1 MGDKGYV
8 PLDPAAMGS
17 AGLGVG
23 NMPGR
28 WGGGRHSIDAR
39 EGDDADRDRSDDRE
53 YGLPCLRRHGV
64 SHDAMGGMETGDD
77 SGGDEGCC
85 DEQACPGRTDGGEQ
99 ELADAEGQAGGDKA
113 DDNRA
118 EPARAG
124 AIGLC
129 AGSHAREERKSEHCK
144 REEEPAEEA
153 DGGDAEENADEDHGG
168 VFRQMS
174 DGRASTTT
182 AHMRD

>member
-1 MGDKGYV
+1 M
-8 PLDPAAMGS
+8 PLDPAAMGA

-23 NMPGR
+23 HMPGR
-28 WGGGRHSIDAR
+28 WVGGPHSSDAH
-39 EGDDADRDRSDDRE
+39 EGDDANRDRSDDGE
-53 YGLPCLRRHGV
+53 HGLPCLRWHGV
-64 SHDAMGGMETGDD
+64 FHDAMGGMESGDD
-77 SGGDEGCC
+77 SRGDEGCG

-99 ELADAEGQAGGDKA
+99 ELADAEGQASGDKA

-118 EPARAG
+118 ELARAG
-124 AIGLC
+124 AIGPC
-129 AGSHAREERKSEHCK
+129 AGSHAGEERKSEHRKCEK
-144 REEEPAEEA
+144 EPAEEA

-182 AHMRD
+182 TAHMRD